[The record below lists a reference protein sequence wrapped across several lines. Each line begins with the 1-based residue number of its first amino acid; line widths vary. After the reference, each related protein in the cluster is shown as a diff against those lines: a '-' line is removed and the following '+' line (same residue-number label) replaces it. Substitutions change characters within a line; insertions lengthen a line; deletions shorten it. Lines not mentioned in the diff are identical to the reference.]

1 MNITKESL
9 HTLIDIVDTR
19 EYDILYRLLMKFLP
33 VDEPTDDEIEALAIA
48 DQEIENGE
56 VYTLDEIE

>member
-33 VDEPTDDEIEALAIA
+33 VDVPTDDEIEALAIA